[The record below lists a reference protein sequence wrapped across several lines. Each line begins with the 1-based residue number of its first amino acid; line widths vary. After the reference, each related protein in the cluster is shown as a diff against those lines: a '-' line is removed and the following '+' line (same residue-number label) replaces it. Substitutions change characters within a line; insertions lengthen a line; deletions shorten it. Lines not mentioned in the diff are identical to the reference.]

1 MITLILMYG
10 MKYMLKIKKNKKLRK
25 IILYQN
31 KDYL

>member
-1 MITLILMYG
+1 MITLILMSG
-10 MKYMLKIKKNKKLRK
+10 MKYMLKIKKNKKIRK